1 MSFRSNTFWKV
12 EFSKT
17 PTALKGPD
25 TQKTPISLNPTFQSI
40 LVNANASPSL
50 LPSPLV
56 EDSFRNVV
64 NFGSVEVET

>member
-17 PTALKGPD
+17 PTAFKGPD

-40 LVNANASPSL
+40 LVNANTSPSL